1 MWASWYFRNKQIFE
15 GVGGDH
21 VSIARS
27 FNNMVEEYKLYNGS
41 TTVPQHFSLQHYQ
54 SWRPPSYGWVK
65 VNFDAYVA
73 DNAIRG
79 LGIVVRDSQ
88 GKLLVAGVRRIKSLW
103 PVDIC
108 EAAAALFGL
117 QVALKTGCENIHLE
131 GDSLSVISAINHEV
145 EGRAPIHLFY
155 DCILEL
161 CSNVRG
167 FVCSFVR
174 RNGNS
179 LAHLVDRWDTGLAD
193 EKICMEPF
201 PQGLQTLANLDIC

>member
-1 MWASWYFRNKQIFE
+1 MWVIDHTSKDSLSSVLATMWASWYFRNKQIFE

-41 TTVPQHFSLQHYQ
+41 TSVSQQSSFLHYQ
-54 SWRPPSYGWVK
+54 SWRPPSNGWVK
-65 VNFDAYVA
+65 VNFDAYEA

-79 LGIVVRDSQ
+79 LGVVVRDSY

-108 EAAAALFGL
+108 EAAAALFGI
-117 QVALKTGCENIHLE
+117 QVALRIGCEYIHLK
-131 GDSLSVISAINHEV
+131 GDSLSVISAINHV
-145 EGRAPIHLFY
+145 DEGQAPIHLFY
-155 DCILEL
+155 DSIFDLS
-161 CSNVRG
+161 SNVSG

-174 RNGNS
+174 RNENS
-179 LAHLVDRWDTGLAD
+179 LAHLVAR
-193 EKICMEPF
+193 
-201 PQGLQTLANLDIC
+201 